1 MSDLTPA
8 QARRALNDLIDQYGG
23 ETVFR
28 VYSGRDDPK
37 RSELSV
43 DDVATLNDIGAELED
58 SEIMRK
64 TGQRPEETPQGTA
77 KMQEAGLRESDGM
90 TTREARGRLR
100 EIVQEYGALKTFDT
114 FAGRLDRTVAQSV
127 PDDDE
132 LSVIVEV
139 IGKDEFEE
147 LTRGQ
152 IDIDRI
158 VRVSD
163 ENPQNRKYT
172 FDDGGIAPRPYMDAI
187 RQIERVLGDADQYE
201 AGSRAGAVAFR
212 DVARTQEFDSYTA
225 ARPEAAPEPIA
236 DDTQQSGG
244 VNTDLGALEPETIED
259 DGGDADDRQQRTTQ
273 GTLGGDSPL
282 DPGEFPT
289 DPDPAAKRQRE
300 QMRREE
306 QQESLEGDA
315 PEFDPAADR
324 EARERRQRRAEQTQ
338 ERIADD
344 QADLTGD
351 RVDADD
357 VVPAEMVDD
366 DDDQQGLASFINDDT
381 GNGGGSGN

>member
-1 MSDLTPA
+1 MAEYTKDEA
-8 QARRALNDLIDQYGG
+8 VDKLNELINEYGPD
-23 ETVFR
+23 TVYR
-28 VYSGRDDPK
+28 LHTGRDSPLTSPITPDEFK
-37 RSELSV
+37 RLQDV
-43 DDVATLNDIGAELED
+43 DDALDDGEIGR
-58 SEIMRK
+58 I
-64 TGQRPEETPQGTA
+64 TGNRVEETPQGMA
-77 KMQEAGLRESDGM
+77 EMQEAGLRESDDM

-100 EIVQEYGALKTFDT
+100 EIVEEYGALKTFDT

-132 LSVIVEV
+132 LSTIVEV

-172 FDDGGIAPRPYMDAI
+172 FDDDGIAPRPYMDAI

-259 DGGDADDRQQRTTQ
+259 DDTDDRQQRTTQ

-289 DPDPAAKRQRE
+289 DPDPAAERQRE
-300 QMRREE
+300 RMRREE

-324 EARERRQRRAEQTQ
+324 QARERRQRRAEETQ
-338 ERIADD
+338 DRITDD

-351 RVDADD
+351 RVDTDD
-357 VVPAEMVDD
+357 VVPAEMADD
-366 DDDQQGLASFINDDT
+366 DDDQEGLASFINDD
-381 GNGGGSGN
+381 NGGGSGN